1 MAQKLP
7 NAHRAFVDPRKV
19 RDYLLSFE
27 HREGRY
33 KAAFFFNLGYS
44 RRRWARLHSDLLEM
58 AQRADASAGERTPY
72 GQKYVT
78 VGLLTGASGRQAE
91 VIAVWIVRRDEDLPR
106 LVTVVPRGDT

>member
-19 RDYLLSFE
+19 RDYLLSLE

-44 RRRWARLHSDLLEM
+44 RRRWARLHSDLIELG
-58 AQRADASAGERTPY
+58 QRADAMTGERTPY
-72 GQKYVT
+72 GQKYIT
-78 VGLLTGASGRQAE
+78 IGLLTGASGRQAE
-91 VIAVWIVRRDEDLPR
+91 VSAVWIVKRDEDFPR
-106 LVTVVPRGDT
+106 LVTVMPRGDT

>member
-1 MAQKLP
+1 MLP

-44 RRRWARLHSDLLEM
+44 RRRWARLHSDLIEM
-58 AQRADASAGERTPY
+58 ARTADAEVGERTPY

-78 VGLLTGASGRQAE
+78 AGLLTGASGRQAE
-91 VIAVWIVRRDEDLPR
+91 IVAVWIIRSDEDFPR
-106 LVTVVPRGDT
+106 LVTVVPRGDR